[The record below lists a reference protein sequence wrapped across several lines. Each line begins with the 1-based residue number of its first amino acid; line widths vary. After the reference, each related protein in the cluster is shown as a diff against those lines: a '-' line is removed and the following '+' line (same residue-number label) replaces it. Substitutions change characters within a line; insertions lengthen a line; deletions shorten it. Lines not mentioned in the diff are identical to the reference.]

1 MLGDCQRLDFN
12 WPIKSKS
19 FKSQSHECI
28 QGFVV
33 TTPCHVVIKLCILI
47 SQFPVG
53 GSVLY
58 LYFLEGGFAQRF
70 NPLPFNVTTLPKW

>member
-1 MLGDCQRLDFN
+1 MLGACQWLDFN
-12 WPIKSKS
+12 WLIKSKS
-19 FKSQSHECI
+19 YKIQSHECI

-33 TTPCHVVIKLCILI
+33 TTPCHVVIKLCIII

-53 GSVLY
+53 ASVY

-70 NPLPFNVTTLPKW
+70 NSLAFNVTTLPKW